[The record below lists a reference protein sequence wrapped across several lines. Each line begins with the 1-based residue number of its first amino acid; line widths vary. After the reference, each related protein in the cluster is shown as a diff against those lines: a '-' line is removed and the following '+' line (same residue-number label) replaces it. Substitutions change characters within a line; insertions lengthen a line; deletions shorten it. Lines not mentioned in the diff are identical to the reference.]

1 MNLRRIVFPTDFSER
16 SQPAL
21 ELATSLARDSGAT
34 LVVVHVQEPPID
46 PVAAAGL
53 ALSEL
58 RLAPE
63 VVLEELHRV
72 VPTDP
77 AVPVEHHLLV
87 GIPAKEIVR
96 FADKTDAD
104 LIVMGTHG
112 RRGLAHLLM
121 GSVAEAVVRRANCPV
136 LTVRT
141 ASASKARS
149 SDRPQP
155 AGVE

>member
-63 VVLEELHRV
+63 LVLE
-72 VPTDP
+72 
-77 AVPVEHHLLV
+77 
-87 GIPAKEIVR
+87 
-96 FADKTDAD
+96 
-104 LIVMGTHG
+104 
-112 RRGLAHLLM
+112 
-121 GSVAEAVVRRANCPV
+121 
-136 LTVRT
+136 
-141 ASASKARS
+141 
-149 SDRPQP
+149 
-155 AGVE
+155 